1 MALAPS
7 NLTRPAASSVLLRE
21 HLFTRLDTTHNCLI
35 VRISAPASTDNNKTP
50 LISSYIESKN
60 DRNMWY
66 RVNAGNANMAA
77 FFHF

>member
-1 MALAPS
+1 MALTLAKS
-7 NLTRPAASSVLLRE
+7 NRPDAGEALLRE

-35 VRISAPASTDNNKTP
+35 VRISAPASTENNKTP

-60 DRNMWY
+60 DSNMWY